1 MNRDCLPGIVAF
13 VGRPARPLPAFSP
26 TYRRQGEVVAAVNR
40 CPHSVAAGQRIHV
53 QKVETCTATV
63 ERKIGA
69 LSGDDGTVT
78 SLVDIAIVI
87 NAAVITSVDSHGG
100 GGATSYLTRSGA
112 MSKQRTAA
120 TASAAADV
128 SLPHPLILHQSD
140 NGRRR
145 ECAVTDEQIAR
156 AQDQLQLQ
164 QRRRRRR
171 G

>member
-1 MNRDCLPGIVAF
+1 M
-13 VGRPARPLPAFSP
+13 
-26 TYRRQGEVVAAVNR
+26 
-40 CPHSVAAGQRIHV
+40 
-53 QKVETCTATV
+53 
-63 ERKIGA
+63 
-69 LSGDDGTVT
+69 T

-87 NAAVITSVDSHGG
+87 NAAVISSVDSHG

-128 SLPHPLILHQSD
+128 SLPHHPLILHQSD
-140 NGRRR
+140 NGRQRR
-145 ECAVTDEQIAR
+145 ECAVTDEQIAG
-156 AQDQLQLQ
+156 AQEQLQLQ

>member
-1 MNRDCLPGIVAF
+1 MIAFLALWHLWVGLPSTHVCP
-13 VGRPARPLPAFSP
+13 PANLPQS
-26 TYRRQGEVVAAVNR
+26 EVVAAVNR

-100 GGATSYLTRSGA
+100 GATSYLTRSGA

-120 TASAAADV
+120 TASAAADDV

-145 ECAVTDEQIAR
+145 ECAVTGEQIAR

>member
-1 MNRDCLPGIVAF
+1 M
-13 VGRPARPLPAFSP
+13 RPWR
-26 TYRRQGEVVAAVNR
+26 
-40 CPHSVAAGQRIHV
+40 
-53 QKVETCTATV
+53 
-63 ERKIGA
+63 RKIGA

-87 NAAVITSVDSHGG
+87 NAAVISSVDSHG

-112 MSKQRTAA
+112 MSKQRTT

-145 ECAVTDEQIAR
+145 ECALTVEQIAR
-156 AQDQLQLQ
+156 AQEQLQLQ

>member
-1 MNRDCLPGIVAF
+1 M
-13 VGRPARPLPAFSP
+13 
-26 TYRRQGEVVAAVNR
+26 
-40 CPHSVAAGQRIHV
+40 
-53 QKVETCTATV
+53 
-63 ERKIGA
+63 
-69 LSGDDGTVT
+69 T

-100 GGATSYLTRSGA
+100 GATSYLTRSGA
-112 MSKQRTAA
+112 MSKQRTTA
-120 TASAAADV
+120 TASAADDV

-145 ECAVTDEQIAR
+145 ECAVTVEQIAR
-156 AQDQLQLQ
+156 AQEQLQLQ